1 MGWRPGLLI
10 GFPYHANYKL
20 AASIWQVPSLILCS
34 SAGWCPIPTV
44 PVIAN
49 YLRLQ
54 FYVNRKKIASLTIRR
69 LFDESKGI
77 EYKIEESGEIQFSIP
92 CDTVMNISGMRI
104 RFHENFEWGV
114 LVMESH
120 PTFTFLDMVQHT
132 PQNGIPLSP
141 GSTLTKET

>member
-1 MGWRPGLLI
+1 MLLCRLV
-10 GFPYHANYKL
+10 PYPNRICNRSHYCVYKL
-20 AASIWQVPSLILCS
+20 
-34 SAGWCPIPTV
+34 
-44 PVIAN
+44 
-49 YLRLQ
+49 
-54 FYVNRKKIASLTIRR
+54 NRKKIASLTIRR